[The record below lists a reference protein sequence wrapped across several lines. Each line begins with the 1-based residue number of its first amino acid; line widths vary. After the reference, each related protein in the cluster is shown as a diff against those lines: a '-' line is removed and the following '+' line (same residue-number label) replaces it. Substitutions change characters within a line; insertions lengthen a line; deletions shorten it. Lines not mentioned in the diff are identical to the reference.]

1 MRKIFLLRHGKPLFP
16 DGEKRCIG
24 RTDLPLSEDGKN
36 QALAWKSREELAGV
50 TKIYTSPLRRCRES
64 AALFSG
70 GDIPVQVVDNCAEIA
85 MGLWEN
91 KTFAEIRREDPNG
104 YEERGRHFADFAP
117 PRGESF
123 RECQLRA
130 VSAYR
135 QILAESEGDVAV
147 VAHAGWNRALIS
159 FLTGRD
165 LDRLMDI
172 PQEYG
177 GVYEIQAP
185 KRLGAVIVAAGL
197 SSRMGTFKPVLE
209 INGRTFLD
217 WELDFLLR
225 AGVSRTVIVT
235 GRQADEL
242 ERMFSGPGVECV
254 KNERYAE
261 TKMFDSACLGLRQFD
276 PSWDGI
282 FFLPGD
288 SPVFSVFTLK
298 RLEAEQKQDP
308 RGDVFCPVYRG
319 EPGHPLLLRGRVL
332 PEILTH
338 DGRMGLR
345 GACEKLGDRKRQ
357 VAVPDPGILMD
368 ADVPEQYQ
376 ELLTYTSSLRVP
388 SREWCEELMDYLGL
402 PSGLRAHLK
411 KTAETARKMAEAVN
425 MAGGRLDAEL
435 AERAALLHDI
445 AKGQEKHAAL
455 AASWLRDLGYVRTA
469 ELVESHGALPERRR
483 DRADERLIVFL
494 ADKLVQG
501 DRSCTLK
508 ERYQSRL
515 LQYMGN
521 PEAEAAVRKRW
532 QEARQA
538 EQVYLAAVKGQIWD
552 CDILDTNS

>member
-1 MRKIFLLRHGKPLFP
+1 
-16 DGEKRCIG
+16 
-24 RTDLPLSEDGKN
+24 
-36 QALAWKSREELAGV
+36 
-50 TKIYTSPLRRCRES
+50 
-64 AALFSG
+64 
-70 GDIPVQVVDNCAEIA
+70 
-85 MGLWEN
+85 
-91 KTFAEIRREDPNG
+91 
-104 YEERGRHFADFAP
+104 
-117 PRGESF
+117 
-123 RECQLRA
+123 
-130 VSAYR
+130 
-135 QILAESEGDVAV
+135 
-147 VAHAGWNRALIS
+147 
-159 FLTGRD
+159 
-165 LDRLMDI
+165 
-172 PQEYG
+172 
-177 GVYEIQAP
+177 
-185 KRLGAVIVAAGL
+185 
-197 SSRMGTFKPVLE
+197 
-209 INGRTFLD
+209 
-217 WELDFLLR
+217 
-225 AGVSRTVIVT
+225 
-235 GRQADEL
+235 
-242 ERMFSGPGVECV
+242 
-254 KNERYAE
+254 
-261 TKMFDSACLGLRQFD
+261 
-276 PSWDGI
+276 
-282 FFLPGD
+282 
-288 SPVFSVFTLK
+288 
-298 RLEAEQKQDP
+298 
-308 RGDVFCPVYRG
+308 
-319 EPGHPLLLRGRVL
+319 
-332 PEILTH
+332 
-338 DGRMGLR
+338 MGLR

-445 AKGQEKHAAL
+445 AKGQENHAAL
-455 AASWLRDLGYVRTA
+455 AAAWLRDLGYIRTA
-469 ELVESHGALPERRR
+469 EPVESHGALPEKRR